1 MMGAF
6 EFMDVLRKKNDIEN
20 LQRKIAITIAITN
33 INKSYIATV
42 RDQYEDLK
50 EEYGKT
56 GDLDILRKMTEIQ
69 CCVKSI
75 RNIQDILSAIS
86 DSEKEA
92 FENTWGKLPP
102 VTPVN

>member
-6 EFMDVLRKKNDIEN
+6 EFMDVLRKKNDVEN
-20 LQRKIAITIAITN
+20 LQRKIAIIFAITN
-33 INKSYIATV
+33 INNSYTATI

-50 EEYGKT
+50 EEYEET
-56 GDLDILRKMTEIQ
+56 GDLDILRKMAEIQ

-75 RNIQDILSAIS
+75 RNIQDISSAIF

-92 FENTWGKLPP
+92 FENKWGKLPP
-102 VTPVN
+102 VN

>member
-20 LQRKIAITIAITN
+20 LQRKIAITFAITN
-33 INKSYIATV
+33 INYSYTATI
-42 RDQYEDLK
+42 RNQYEDLK
-50 EEYGKT
+50 EEYEET

-69 CCVKSI
+69 CCVKAI
-75 RNIQDILSAIS
+75 RNIQDISSAIS

-92 FENTWGKLPP
+92 FENKWGKLPP
-102 VTPVN
+102 VN